1 YGINRIERPVLD
13 NPRRQSTMPVA
24 AVASAITIKTG
35 GSKLVFPPATSC
47 AAMAAASVAVTAE
60 VDVSG
65 PAIANGSELRNA
77 VTAAATAA
85 DRKVTAMPWDS
96 QGFSGPEKMSAA

>member
-1 YGINRIERPVLD
+1 MARPVLD

-35 GSKLVFPPATSC
+35 GSKLVFPAATSC

-65 PAIANGSELRNA
+65 PAIANASELRNA
-77 VTAAATAA
+77 VTAAAMAA
-85 DRKVTAMPWDS
+85 DKRSQRCRRIATA
-96 QGFSGPEKMSAA
+96 SADPKK